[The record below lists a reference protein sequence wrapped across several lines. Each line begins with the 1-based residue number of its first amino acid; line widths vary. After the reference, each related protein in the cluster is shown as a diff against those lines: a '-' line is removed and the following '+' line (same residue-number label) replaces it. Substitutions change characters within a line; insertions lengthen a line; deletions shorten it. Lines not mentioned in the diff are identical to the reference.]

1 MHWRSLLSQSS
12 AEISLDPEA
21 PCLVVNDRTKSK
33 SCLSC
38 HLSLATRVRCRIPPH
53 PPPPPNT
60 HTLHCFRSWSATYYS
75 FFTAWRYGLCVIVC
89 VFVARPL
96 LPKRHVQDVPL
107 GPSDCPLS
115 APCCHHLP
123 AVFPQVK
130 RFQPEVHCFSSSSL
144 LSVCDDTGEL
154 SFPNSYSLLLWM
166 KKY

>member
-1 MHWRSLLSQSS
+1 MQKLVWIQKLHVWWWMTGLNPRVV
-12 AEISLDPEA
+12 
-21 PCLVVNDRTKSK
+21 CLVIS
-33 SCLSC
+33 
-38 HLSLATRVRCRIPPH
+38 HLPQGWGAEYPPT
-53 PPPPPNT
+53 PTSPPPNT